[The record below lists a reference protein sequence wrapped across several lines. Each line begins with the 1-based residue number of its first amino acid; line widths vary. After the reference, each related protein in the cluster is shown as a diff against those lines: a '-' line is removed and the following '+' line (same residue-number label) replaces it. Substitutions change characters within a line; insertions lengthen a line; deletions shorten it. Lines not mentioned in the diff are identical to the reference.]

1 MREYNYDTMVEALQ
15 SLKQRGYVEDFNLRP
30 YCLECPRLQ
39 LELGAGEFEV
49 DEVHRFEGASS
60 PDDNSVVYAIS
71 SDQGVKG
78 VLVDAYGTYADSVT
92 PEMAQKLK
100 IDYKH

>member
-1 MREYNYDTMVEALQ
+1 MREHNCDIMVEALQ
-15 SLKQRGYVEDFNLRP
+15 GLKQRGYEEDFNLRP

-49 DEVHRFEGASS
+49 DEVHRFEGASNPS
-60 PDDNSVVYAIS
+60 DNSVIYAIS
-71 SDQGVKG
+71 SDHGVKG
-78 VLVDAYGTYADSVT
+78 VLVDVYGTYADSVT